1 MKNPSEGAGQGP
13 HITTPHSPASHVN
26 SPCKCA
32 LLLHF
37 CCFSHHRS
45 RAACTKVTKCTECQ
59 QALSFGESDD
69 FTLRCSQYGTRAHCA
84 MPPPPT
90 LAPHSDCFAGCASV
104 CVRHTCAL
112 VLPTMVAPPPL
123 SHTDYNDSTPLPSL
137 ALFFAFGAVFALVCF
152 ITLAFVAPPVMRFCV
167 SVCESGTNKYN
178 CNANAVLSSQ
188 WSKEI
193 QS

>member
-84 MPPPPT
+84 MPPPHSRSPLWLLRWLCECVCAAYLRSGSPHHGCPSPALPHGLQWLHT
-90 LAPHSDCFAGCASV
+90 TSLACAVFCLWRGLCSRLLYHSCFCCPSGDALLCQ
-104 CVRHTCAL
+104 CVRERHKQ
-112 VLPTMVAPPPL
+112 
-123 SHTDYNDSTPLPSL
+123 
-137 ALFFAFGAVFALVCF
+137 
-152 ITLAFVAPPVMRFCV
+152 I
-167 SVCESGTNKYN
+167 
-178 CNANAVLSSQ
+178 
-188 WSKEI
+188 
-193 QS
+193 

>member
-84 MPPPPT
+84 MPPPPLSLPT
-90 LAPHSDCFAGCASV
+90 LTASLAVRV
-104 CVRHTCAL
+104 CVCGILAL
-112 VLPTMVAPPPL
+112 WFSPPWL
-123 SHTDYNDSTPLPSL
+123 PLPRSPTRTTMTPHHFPRLRCFLPLARSL
-137 ALFFAFGAVFALVCF
+137 LSFALS
-152 ITLAFVAPPVMRFCV
+152 LLLLLPLR
-167 SVCESGTNKYN
+167 
-178 CNANAVLSSQ
+178 
-188 WSKEI
+188 
-193 QS
+193 